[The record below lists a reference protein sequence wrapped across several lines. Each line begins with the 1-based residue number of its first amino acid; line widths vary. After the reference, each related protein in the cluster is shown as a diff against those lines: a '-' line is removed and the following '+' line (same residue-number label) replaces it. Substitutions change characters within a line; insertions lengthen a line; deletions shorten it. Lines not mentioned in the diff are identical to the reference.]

1 MIDRLKAKLLG
12 YPNKRDAAFIRTLRH
27 LYEVDRR
34 WKSRGSAAGLPLG
47 NYFEFGV
54 WNGKSMEVF
63 WKALGYAAS
72 GERKDWRL
80 FGFDSFE
87 GLPEPEGAADAHPFV
102 GKGAFK
108 SSGVDQ
114 VSASLTK
121 AGIPADR
128 VKLVA
133 GFYENS
139 LTPELKASLGLT
151 KASVVNI
158 DVDYYSST
166 MTVLNW
172 IESLLFDGSIVY
184 FDDILFYNGNPHK
197 GQLRAIREFNE
208 TRKDAGLYQERGL
221 DPLGR
226 VYVYWKN
233 DAGSSSEKLQF

>member
-12 YPNKRDAAFIRTLRH
+12 YPNKRDAAFIRSLRH

-63 WKALGYAAS
+63 WKTLGYAAAR
-72 GERKDWRL
+72 ERKDWRL

-87 GLPEPEGAADAHPFV
+87 GLPEPEGAADAHPIV

-108 SSGVDQ
+108 SSGLDRV
-114 VSASLTK
+114 AGTLAK
-121 AGIPADR
+121 AGIPAER
-128 VKLVA
+128 LKLVP

-139 LTPELKASLGLT
+139 LTPELKASLGNPP
-151 KASVVNI
+151 ACFVNI

-166 MTVLNW
+166 MTVLTW

-184 FDDILFYNGNPHK
+184 FDDVLFYNGNPHK
-197 GQLRAIREFNE
+197 GQIRAIAEFNE
-208 TRKDAGLYQERGL
+208 SRTESGLYQERGL

-233 DAGSSSEKLQF
+233 DAAGKSEKLQF